1 MSYLFTSES
10 VSEGHPD
17 KVADQISDALIDNFM
32 AFDPSSKVAC
42 ETLVTTGQVVL
53 AGEVKTNTYLDV
65 QKIAREVITK
75 IGYTKSE
82 YMFEAQSCGILSAIH
97 EQSEDINQGV
107 DRKVDND
114 NFEARAN
121 AQGAGDQGMMFGYAT
136 RETDNYMPLALDLA
150 HKILQELS
158 WIRNNEPELI
168 AYLRPDAKSQ
178 VTIEYSDDNIPQR
191 IDSIVVSTQHD
202 DFGAE
207 EIMLKK
213 IKEDIINIVI
223 PRVKAKLK
231 PELQPLFTDKITY
244 HINPTGKFVIGG
256 PHGDTGLTGRKI
268 IVDTYGGKGAHGGG
282 AFSGKDPSKVDRSAA
297 YATRHIAKNLVA
309 AGLCDEVLVQVSYA
323 IGVAKP
329 CGLYVNTYGT
339 ARVNMTDGEIA
350 RIADGIF
357 DLRPYAIEQ
366 RLKLRNPIYSE
377 TAAYGHMGRKN
388 EIVKKRFVS
397 PDGNVIEREV
407 ELFTWEKLD
416 HVDAVKKAFNL

>member
-17 KVADQISDALIDNFM
+17 KIADQISDALIDNFM

-53 AGEVKTNTYLDV
+53 AGEVKTKTYLDV
-65 QKIAREVITK
+65 QKIAREVISK

-82 YMFEAQSCGILSAIH
+82 YMFEANSCGILSAIH
-97 EQSEDINQGV
+97 DQSDDINQGV
-107 DRKVDND
+107 DRSNP
-114 NFEARAN
+114 EE
-121 AQGAGDQGMMFGYAT
+121 QGAGDQGMMFGYAT
-136 RETDNYMPLALDLA
+136 KETDNYMPLALDLA

-158 WIRNNEPELI
+158 YIRNNEPNLI
-168 AYLRPDAKSQ
+168 GYLRPDAKSQ

-202 DFGAE
+202 DFADE
-207 EIMLKK
+207 PTMLAK

-231 PELQPLFTDKITY
+231 AELQGLFTDQITY

-323 IGVAKP
+323 IGVAEP
-329 CGLYVNTYGT
+329 CGLYINTYGT
-339 ARVNMTDGEIA
+339 SKVDKTDGEIA
-350 RIADGIF
+350 KIAASIF
-357 DLRPYAIEQ
+357 DMRPYFIEQ

-388 EIVKKRFVS
+388 EVVTKKFVGPS
-397 PDGNVIEREV
+397 GEVIEKEV

-416 HVDAVKKAFNL
+416 FVDKVKSAFGI

>member
-17 KVADQISDALIDNFM
+17 KVSDQISDALIDNFL
-32 AFDPSSKVAC
+32 AFDPDSKVAC

-65 QKIAREVITK
+65 QKIAREVISK
-75 IGYTKSE
+75 IGYTKAE

-97 EQSEDINQGV
+97 DQSADINQGV
-107 DRKVDND
+107 DRKVENND
-114 NFEARAN
+114 FEAKAN

-136 RETDNYMPLALDLA
+136 KETDNYMPLALDLA

-158 WIRNNEPELI
+158 YIRNNEPNLI
-168 AYLRPDAKSQ
+168 GYLRPDAKSQ
-178 VTIEYSDDNIPQR
+178 VTIEYSDDNVPQR

-202 DFGAE
+202 DFATE
-207 EIMLKK
+207 VEMLKK

-223 PRVKAKLK
+223 PRVKSKLK
-231 PELQPLFTDKITY
+231 SELQVLFTDKITY

-329 CGLYVNTYGT
+329 CGLYINTYGT
-339 ARVNMTDGEIA
+339 SKVNKPDGEIA
-350 RIADGIF
+350 KIVETIF

-377 TAAYGHMGRKN
+377 TAAYGHMGRQPETVNKTFKSPN
-388 EIVKKRFVS
+388 GEEKTVS
-397 PDGNVIEREV
+397 V

-416 HVDAVKKAFNL
+416 YVDQVKAAFGL

>member
-17 KVADQISDALIDNFM
+17 KVADQISDALIDHFM
-32 AFDPSSKVAC
+32 AFDPTSKVAC

-53 AGEVKTNTYLDV
+53 AGEVKTTTYLDV
-65 QKIAREVITK
+65 QSIAREVIKK

-82 YMFEAQSCGILSAIH
+82 YMFEANSCGILSAIH
-97 EQSEDINQGV
+97 DQSADINQGV
-107 DRKVDND
+107 DRVVSND
-114 NFEARAN
+114 DFEAKAN

-136 RETDNYMPLALDLA
+136 KETENYMPLALDLA

-158 WIRNNEPELI
+158 YIRNNEPELI
-168 AYLRPDAKSQ
+168 GYLRPDAKSQ

-202 DFGAE
+202 DFASEAE
-207 EIMLKK
+207 MLDK
-213 IKEDIINIVI
+213 IKQDIINIVI
-223 PRVKAKLK
+223 PRVKAKLR
-231 PELQPLFTDKITY
+231 PELQSLFTNEIQY

-329 CGLYVNTYGT
+329 CGLYINTYGT
-339 ARVNMTDGEIA
+339 AKVDKTDGEIA
-350 RIADGIF
+350 KIVEGIF

-366 RLKLRNPIYSE
+366 RLKLRNPMYSE

-388 EIVKKRFVS
+388 EVVTKTFKS
-397 PDGNVIEREV
+397 PDGSEIKKEV

-416 HVDAVKKAFNL
+416 FVDKVRAAFAL